1 MVDVAQDA
9 AGASAR
15 AAALRRLFADSGDT
29 GRLLAQVDWA
39 RTPVGPLER
48 WPQSLVT
55 ATSICLSSR
64 FPMLIWWGPELVK
77 IYNDAY
83 VPVLGSKHPA
93 SVGRPGREVWPE
105 IWDII
110 GPMLHGVLTEGT
122 ATWSD
127 DQLLL
132 LDRHGYVEECYF
144 TFSYSPIHDESGAVG
159 GVFTAVYE
167 TTERVVGERRMR
179 LLHGLGAG
187 PAPADDVEACTRA
200 IDLLATDPLDL
211 PFAGI
216 YLADPETGRQQLV
229 ASCGQA
235 PEGVLPLSVQAP
247 AGAGTGARPGAPW
260 PMPAPGGDPRVVELG
275 IALPP
280 GPRLPGGPAATSET
294 AETTETA
301 ETARTAAAQTELPPR
316 WRQAAVLGLEAAPDT
331 QVGLLV
337 AGVHPQRPL
346 DEQYLAFL
354 RVLARQVA
362 TTVAETRAH
371 AAERERAESLAALDA
386 AKTRF
391 FSGVSHELRTPLTL
405 VLGPLERLLAE
416 RARPEEEAGAPEEA
430 AGRQDLEIAHRNA
443 LRLSRMVDA
452 LLDVSRLESGRLE
465 PGRDPLDLTAL
476 TADLAAT
483 FRAAYESAGLR
494 YDVVCEPLPWP
505 VRVDPLMWE
514 RVVLNLLSNALKFTE
529 HGSVRVHLDAEG
541 PNAVLH
547 VQDTG
552 CGISPE
558 DQPHLFERFFR
569 ARAASSRSIEG
580 TGIGL
585 SLVREIVELHG
596 GGVDVDS
603 RLGEGSTF
611 TVRLPLAVG
620 ARAVAASGPAA
631 IGNGVA
637 RRAAPFVEEARRWGT
652 SSQPAALPAQRGPA
666 GAAVGGR
673 PPGGERILVVDDN
686 ADLRAHLERLLHP
699 HWRVTTAAD
708 GPSAL
713 AAARAEPP
721 DLVLSDVML
730 PGFDGIALL
739 RALREDPGTS
749 SVPVLLLSARAGAEA
764 AVEGLEAGADDYVV
778 KPFSGPELVARVCAI
793 LDLAR
798 RRAAATAAL
807 ESARSARRHA
817 ERLRGLAHAALLLS
831 AAPTPQAV
839 LTTAVAAVRRLAG
852 VATATA
858 FTETRPPT
866 GPAHRIFA
874 AEPVDAAPVEV
885 EAGGHGATAVRLP
898 LGGHG
903 ELDAVPAE
911 GVQLDAGER
920 ALLAQLAQLVTD
932 RLHALHLQAQE
943 HAVAERFRLLAEGA
957 RDYAIVMLEPDG
969 TVTGWN
975 PGGQHLLG
983 LTAAEA
989 VGTPFPEL
997 FPAGEAA
1004 ELAQRSLQR
1013 AGEDAQQD
1021 WECALGATPG
1031 PGEADAR
1038 WLNVVLTALHD
1049 EDHVLTGFAALLR
1062 DVTER
1067 KASAQALAYQATHD
1081 PLTGLVNRTLFLDR
1095 LRAELDH
1102 RRREARDVVVLFLDL
1117 DGFKWINDSLGHEAG
1132 DTLLIELAGRLR
1144 GVVRPGDSVA
1154 RFGGDEFAVLCAGE
1168 VDEAEAVRVAE
1179 RVLEVV
1185 SGPVR
1190 IDGRELLVT
1199 ASIGLAVAGPRSDAE
1214 GLVRDADVA
1223 MYRAKSTGRNRF
1235 ELFDPVMRRHA
1246 LERLETEHALRAALD
1261 ADGLEVL
1268 FQPIVAL
1275 DDLAVVSAE
1284 ALVRWPHGGRSR
1296 LPDEFVP
1303 LAEET
1308 GLIVPLGAAV
1318 LERACREAAAW
1329 PPHAQVDVSVNVS
1342 AHQVAMPQLPGVVAR
1357 ALEESGLPP
1366 ERLHLEITET
1376 ALMADVG
1383 ASAEALSRL
1392 VDLGVGVDIDDF
1404 GTGYSS
1410 LAYLQ
1415 RLPVSRLKV
1424 DRSFVAR
1431 IGRTASDDA
1440 LVRMVVQLAHS
1451 LGLRVVAEGVETHEQ
1466 LQRLRAMGCDSA
1478 QGFLLCPPVTTAA
1491 MVQRVLPDG
1500 RLPNPA

>member
-15 AAALRRLFADSGDT
+15 AAALQRLFADSGDT
-29 GRLLAQVDWA
+29 GRLLAQVDWS

-64 FPMLIWWGPELVK
+64 FPMLIWWGPQLVK

-110 GPMLHGVLTEGT
+110 GPMLHGVLTDGT

-167 TTERVVGERRMR
+167 TTQRVVGERRMR

-187 PAPADDVEACTRA
+187 RAPADDVEACTRA
-200 IDLLATDPLDL
+200 IELLATDPLDL

-216 YLADPETGRQQLV
+216 YLTDPGTGAQHLV

-235 PEGVLPLSVQAP
+235 PEGVLPLLVQAP
-247 AGAGTGARPGAPW
+247 AGATEGVGPGAPW
-260 PMPAPGGDPRVVELG
+260 PLPDAGGDPRVVELG
-275 IALPP
+275 ATLPS
-280 GPRLPGGPAATSET
+280 GPRGRGGPVDLAATAEPT
-294 AETTETA
+294 ATGE
-301 ETARTAAAQTELPPR
+301 AAGGNGPPR

-371 AAERERAESLAALDA
+371 AAQRERAESLAALDA

-416 RARPEEEAGAPEEA
+416 TGRQEA
-430 AGRQDLEIAHRNA
+430 AGPGAETAREQDLEIAHRNA

-452 LLDVSRLESGRLE
+452 LLDASRLESGRLE
-465 PGRDPLDLTAL
+465 PGQDPLDLTAL

-529 HGSVRVHLDAEG
+529 RGGVRVHLRAEG

-552 CGISPE
+552 CGIAAA

-585 SLVREIVELHG
+585 SLVREIAELHG

-603 RLGEGSTF
+603 RLDEGSTF
-611 TVRLPLAVG
+611 TVRLPLAAG
-620 ARAVAASGPAA
+620 ARPATAPGAAAA
-631 IGNGVA
+631 GSRVVH
-637 RRAAPFVEEARRWGT
+637 RAAPFVEEALRWGRAP
-652 SSQPAALPAQRGPA
+652 QPAALPGQRGPA
-666 GAAVGGR
+666 RPAGGGR
-673 PPGGERILVVDDN
+673 TPGTERILVVDDN
-686 ADLRAHLERLLHP
+686 ADLREHLERLLQP
-699 HWRVTTAAD
+699 HWQVTTAAD

-713 AAARAEPP
+713 AAARTEPP

-739 RALREDPGTS
+739 QALREDPRTS
-749 SVPVLLLSARAGAEA
+749 SVPVLLVSARAGAEA
-764 AVEGLEAGADDYVV
+764 AVEGLQAGADDYVV
-778 KPFSGPELVARVCAI
+778 KPFSGPELVARVRAN

-798 RRAAATAAL
+798 RRAAATSAL

-839 LTTAVAAVRRLAG
+839 LTTAVAAARRLARLSS
-852 VATATA
+852 ATA
-858 FTETRPPT
+858 FTEARPPT

-874 AEPVDAAPVEV
+874 AEPADVGPVEV
-885 EAGGHGATAVRLP
+885 GPAGSEGHPATAVRLP

-997 FPAGEAA
+997 FPAGEAV

-1021 WECALGATPG
+1021 WECALGPG
-1031 PGEADAR
+1031 PEPGEAGPR

-1132 DTLLIELAGRLR
+1132 DTLLTELAGRLR
-1144 GVVRPGDSVA
+1144 AVVRPGDSVA

-1190 IDGRELLVT
+1190 IAGRDLLVT

-1223 MYRAKSTGRNRF
+1223 MYRAKSAGRNRF

-1261 ADGLEVL
+1261 TDGLEVL

-1275 DDLAVVSAE
+1275 EDLAVVSAE

-1308 GLIVPLGAAV
+1308 GLIVPLGSAV

-1424 DRSFVAR
+1424 DRSFVTR

-1478 QGFLLCPPVTTAA
+1478 QGFLFCPPVTTAA
-1491 MVQRVLPDG
+1491 LVDRVQPDG
-1500 RLPNPA
+1500 RLPEPA

>member
-1 MVDVAQDA
+1 LVDVAQDA

-15 AAALRRLFADSGDT
+15 AAALRRLFADSGAT
-29 GRLLAQVDWA
+29 GRLLAQVEWA
-39 RTPVGPLER
+39 RTPIGPLER

-64 FPMLIWWGPELVK
+64 FPMLIWWGPQLVK

-93 SVGRPGREVWPE
+93 SVGRPGHEVWPE

-167 TTERVVGERRMR
+167 TTQRVVGERRMR

-216 YLADPETGRQQLV
+216 YLADPETGAQQLV

-235 PEGVLPLSVQAP
+235 PEGVLPLVVQP
-247 AGAGTGARPGAPW
+247 MAGSATDAETDAPW
-260 PMPAPGGDPRVVELG
+260 PTPDPGGDPRVVELG
-275 IALPP
+275 AALPP
-280 GPRLPGGPAATSET
+280 QPRLRRGPTDPAAM
-294 AETTETA
+294 AMA
-301 ETARTAAAQTELPPR
+301 ELPR
-316 WRQAAVLGLEAAPDT
+316 LRQAAVLGLEAAPDT

-337 AGVHPQRPL
+337 AGLHPQRPL

-416 RARPEEEAGAPEEA
+416 TGRQQA
-430 AGRQDLEIAHRNA
+430 AGPTAEQKAREQDLEIAHRNA

-452 LLDVSRLESGRLE
+452 LLDASRLESGRLE

-514 RVVLNLLSNALKFTE
+514 RVVLNLLSNALKYTE
-529 HGSVRVHLDAEG
+529 RGRVRVHLRAEG

-552 CGISPE
+552 CGISAE

-585 SLVREIVELHG
+585 SLVREIAELHG

-620 ARAVAASGPAA
+620 ARPAAGPAPA
-631 IGNGVA
+631 AGGKGVA
-637 RRAAPFVEEARRWGT
+637 RRAAPFVEESRRWST
-652 SSQPAALPAQRGPA
+652 ASQPPALPAQRGPA
-666 GAAVGGR
+666 RPAGTGGR
-673 PPGGERILVVDDN
+673 PPGTERILVVDDN
-686 ADLRAHLERLLHP
+686 ADLRDHLERLLHP
-699 HWRVTTAAD
+699 HWRVATAAD

-739 RALREDPGTS
+739 QALREDPRTS
-749 SVPVLLLSARAGAEA
+749 SVPVLLVSARAGAEA
-764 AVEGLEAGADDYVV
+764 AVEGLQAGADDYVV
-778 KPFSGPELVARVCAI
+778 KPFSGPELVARVRAN

-817 ERLRGLAHAALLLS
+817 ERLRGMAHAALLLS

-839 LTTAVAAVRRLAG
+839 LTTAVSAARRLARL
-852 VATATA
+852 TSATA
-858 FTETRPPT
+858 FTDTRPPS

-874 AEPVDAAPVEV
+874 AEPADTGPVEV
-885 EAGGHGATAVRLP
+885 GPLESGPVEGGGHPAKALRLP

-903 ELDAVPAE
+903 ELDAVPDE

-969 TVTGWN
+969 TVTSWN

-1004 ELAQRSLQR
+1004 ELAARSLQR

-1021 WECALGATPG
+1021 WECALGPG
-1031 PGEADAR
+1031 PEPGEAGPR

-1102 RRREARDVVVLFLDL
+1102 RRREPRDVVVLFLDL
-1117 DGFKWINDSLGHEAG
+1117 DGFKWINDSLGHETG
-1132 DTLLIELAGRLR
+1132 DLLLTELAGRLR
-1144 GVVRPGDSVA
+1144 AVVRPGDSVA

-1190 IDGRELLVT
+1190 IAGRELLVT

-1223 MYRAKSTGRNRF
+1223 MYRAKSAGRNRF

-1246 LERLETEHALRAALD
+1246 LERLETEHALRTALD
-1261 ADGLEVL
+1261 TDGLEVL

-1275 DDLAVVSAE
+1275 EDLAVVSAE

-1308 GLIVPLGAAV
+1308 GLIVPLGSAV
-1318 LERACREAAAW
+1318 LARACREAAAW

-1466 LQRLRAMGCDSA
+1466 LHRLRAMGCDSA
-1478 QGFLLCPPVTTAA
+1478 QGFLFCPPVSTAV
-1491 MVQRVLPDG
+1491 MVDRVQEDG
-1500 RLPNPA
+1500 RLPAPG